1 MCSHTTQSFWFR
13 LRPRPALFTR
23 PFAVLALLALL
34 LTTTLPG
41 CLSMPKMLG
50 GTSDVTLTL
59 DGEQVHEVTLAM
71 GNMLTLDMRDP
82 SLSGYVFAGTLF
94 DPDQLRLEG
103 IVRPDLG
110 RVRYMFAATAKG
122 ESDIQIKIKKEEPGY
137 RPDVYKRVHVTI
149 QQR

>member
-1 MCSHTTQSFWFR
+1 
-13 LRPRPALFTR
+13 
-23 PFAVLALLALL
+23 LALLALL
-34 LTTTLPG
+34 LLTAALPG

-50 GTSDVTLTL
+50 GTSDVTLIL

-94 DPDQLRLEG
+94 DPDQLRLDG
-103 IVRPDLG
+103 IVRPDSG

-149 QQR
+149 K